1 MKIWTPPLGERVVAM
16 SVIHDA
22 HVILV
27 ATCSGVYLLDEQ
39 DLCGV
44 AQSVERCTHNAE
56 VAGAS
61 PAPATNAP
69 AVRYSET
76 DLMTNTTRIFYVCSW
91 CGAEVGPDGHRC
103 LGFDKATIAAVILNA
118 GIPPKS

>member
-1 MKIWTPPLGERVVAM
+1 M

-69 AVRYSET
+69 VTMHSET
-76 DLMTNTTRIFYVCSW
+76 DYHTSTTRLQYLCNW
-91 CGAEVGPDGHRC
+91 CCEKVGHGC
-103 LGFDKATIAAVILNA
+103 AW
-118 GIPPKS
+118 